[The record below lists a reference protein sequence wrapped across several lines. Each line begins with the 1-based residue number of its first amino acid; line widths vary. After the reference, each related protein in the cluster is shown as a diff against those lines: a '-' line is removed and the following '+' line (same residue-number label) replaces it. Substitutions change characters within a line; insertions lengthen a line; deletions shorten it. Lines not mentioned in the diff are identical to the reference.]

1 MCTHPQGFV
10 GFGPASAAGHG
21 GRVVFGPAPR
31 QHGSCD
37 DVLRHQS
44 RTSAAFP
51 AREKLYSIVYS
62 TYEKA
67 IFGVENAV
75 EKNWCIAP
83 IQQLYNRQALRH
95 GPVSIQH
102 LYSTVECCI
111 AIQLYSSSTVYTLY
125 TTPLSVVS
133 EARELRLAV
142 SVPRHLPYCDDA
154 HAPSVGRDDEGIGHL
169 LPLKA
174 HARAPV
180 PSRRRA
186 RRLLQEPLDVHAP
199 LAVPPY
205 DHPPDAIMI
214 EHDLLTCSTRGPGVI
229 VTGGLA
235 CG

>member
-51 AREKLYSIVYS
+51 AREKIYSNVYS

-125 TTPLSVVS
+125 TTPL
-133 EARELRLAV
+133 
-142 SVPRHLPYCDDA
+142 P
-154 HAPSVGRDDEGIGHL
+154 AP
-169 LPLKA
+169 
-174 HARAPV
+174 
-180 PSRRRA
+180 RRA
-186 RRLLQEPLDVHAP
+186 RSRSLAPAGAQKAVGLLACLAGLRPPLN
-199 LAVPPY
+199 L
-205 DHPPDAIMI
+205 
-214 EHDLLTCSTRGPGVI
+214 TRGI
-229 VTGGLA
+229 
-235 CG
+235 

>member
-51 AREKLYSIVYS
+51 AREKIYSNVYS

-102 LYSTVECCI
+102 CRVLYSYT
-111 AIQLYSSSTVYTLY
+111 ALQQLYSIH
-125 TTPLSVVS
+125 PLHHPSGQGAQELDVL
-133 EARELRLAV
+133 ARVRLHRP
-142 SVPRHLPYCDDA
+142 PRHA
-154 HAPSVGRDDEGIGHL
+154 ARVG
-169 LPLKA
+169 A
-174 HARAPV
+174 
-180 PSRRRA
+180 
-186 RRLLQEPLDVHAP
+186 
-199 LAVPPY
+199 
-205 DHPPDAIMI
+205 
-214 EHDLLTCSTRGPGVI
+214 
-229 VTGGLA
+229 
-235 CG
+235 

>member
-1 MCTHPQGFV
+1 MAAGYKDIGSLFMADQQLALTAGAQRLQSLHGGLYVGELDHLVRSTLCNPNLGRLLDSRGCCV
-10 GFGPASAAGHG
+10 ACGWGFGPASAAGHG

-51 AREKLYSIVYS
+51 AREKLYSNVYS

-111 AIQLYSSSTVYTLY
+111 ATQLYSSSTVYTLY
-125 TTPLSVVS
+125 TTPLGS
-133 EARELRLAV
+133 
-142 SVPRHLPYCDDA
+142 
-154 HAPSVGRDDEGIGHL
+154 G
-169 LPLKA
+169 
-174 HARAPV
+174 
-180 PSRRRA
+180 RRRVNVSC
-186 RRLLQEPLDVHAP
+186 LV
-199 LAVPPY
+199 
-205 DHPPDAIMI
+205 
-214 EHDLLTCSTRGPGVI
+214 
-229 VTGGLA
+229 
-235 CG
+235 

>member
-51 AREKLYSIVYS
+51 AREKLYSNVYS

-125 TTPLSVVS
+125 TTPLRTS
-133 EARELRLAV
+133 L
-142 SVPRHLPYCDDA
+142 C
-154 HAPSVGRDDEGIGHL
+154 
-169 LPLKA
+169 
-174 HARAPV
+174 
-180 PSRRRA
+180 
-186 RRLLQEPLDVHAP
+186 
-199 LAVPPY
+199 
-205 DHPPDAIMI
+205 
-214 EHDLLTCSTRGPGVI
+214 RG
-229 VTGGLA
+229 A
-235 CG
+235 